1 MFFYTK
7 CCILTTVAT
16 TVFFGVVCD
25 KSAPY
30 FPIEISRTGTGR
42 VSHIVFPIGAVLS
55 FVVALA
61 ERHHNWQL
69 LPFFGLILLALV
81 TDEQSHAIHMLGVVL
96 MVFPIFVQSCQSPTR
111 LFLFLLLMGLYL
123 GRLLI
128 KGITV
133 YHQSDPVGFTLKLML
148 SGGFENQAQELAFK
162 LGGLLQWV
170 FLYGMLEL
178 YTLE

>member
-7 CCILTTVAT
+7 CCIFTTVAT
-16 TVFFGVVCD
+16 TVFFGVVWD

-42 VSHIVFPIGAVLS
+42 VSHIIFPLGAVFS
-55 FVVALA
+55 FLVALG

-81 TDEQSHAIHMLGVVL
+81 TDEQSHTIHMLGVVI
-96 MVFPIFVQSCQSPTR
+96 MVLPILFQSLQSQTHFL
-111 LFLFLLLMGLYL
+111 LFLFLMALYL
-123 GRLLI
+123 GRLLL

-133 YHQSDPVGFTLKLML
+133 YHQVDPVAFT
-148 SGGFENQAQELAFK
+148 FEAHVVRWL
-162 LGGLLQWV
+162 
-170 FLYGMLEL
+170 
-178 YTLE
+178 